1 MSMYKIDIALD
12 MLYIN
17 SIDPGRYKATIA
29 QDTGDKQSTKGFLK
43 MV

>member
-1 MSMYKIDIALD
+1 MCKIDMTLD

-17 SIDPGRYKATIA
+17 SIDTDRYKATIV
-29 QDTGDKQSTKGFLK
+29 QDTGDKQSTKSFFK